1 MKTTKLTTKLTTTIA
16 VALLTLTAVPAIFAE
31 DAVKTELKT
40 TDTAND
46 GRFIDS
52 AFRAGLAEIKA
63 GEIALEQGT
72 HEGVIAFA
80 KMIVKDHTDV
90 NKNLKAI
97 TDEMKL
103 ELPKDPGTAN
113 QEWLQKIVSAPK
125 ASFDSIYIETMVID
139 HQRIVT
145 LFEDFSTATKND
157 NLKAFAVRT
166 LPGLRAHLE
175 RSLEWK
181 KTLLALK

>member
-1 MKTTKLTTKLTTTIA
+1 MKTTKLTTTIA
-16 VALLTLTAVPAIFAE
+16 VALLTFTAIPAIFAE
-31 DAVKTELKT
+31 DAVKTELTKT
-40 TDTAND
+40 DAADD
-46 GRFIDS
+46 GRFIDA
-52 AFRAGLAEIKA
+52 AFRANLAEIKA

-72 HEGVIAFA
+72 HEGVLAFA
-80 KMIVKDHTDV
+80 RMMVKDHTDV

-103 ELPKDPGTAN
+103 DLPQDPGAAN

-125 ASFDSIYIETMVID
+125 ATFDSLYIETMVTD

-157 NLKAFAVRT
+157 NLKAFAVKT

-175 RSLEWK
+175 RSLQWQ
-181 KTLLALK
+181 KTLLARK